1 MENVMCKS
9 DVFEVVWEP
18 IHSSFFTVARGITK
32 HSFRR
37 HFHKLVERKN
47 NISSTFPMLHDMIGN
62 QGFVFHAH
70 EQKQATS
77 LLL

>member
-1 MENVMCKS
+1 MKNVMRES
-9 DVFEVVWEP
+9 DVFEVVGQP

-47 NISSTFPMLHDMIGN
+47 NIPSTFTMLHDMICN
-62 QGFVFHAH
+62 QRLVFHAH
-70 EQKQATS
+70 EQK
-77 LLL
+77 